1 VRFTRERQ
9 KVMKTNRSM
18 PSSVVIPVLA
28 YANVREAV
36 GWLCRAF
43 GLVERLRIGDHR
55 AQLSFGSGAVVIAG
69 QQEPLPQGGFSH
81 SVMARVADIDSH
93 YKHAKKTGAR
103 IIKPPPNTRTARGN
117 TAWKISAAICGR
129 SRRRSQKWTQ
139 TFGAV
144 HSLSSYSPYLRRS
157 WSAARERA

>member
-1 VRFTRERQ
+1 
-9 KVMKTNRSM
+9 MKTNRSM

-103 IIKPPPNTRTARGN
+103 IINPPAEYPYGERQYSVEDIG
-117 TAWKISAAICGR
+117 GHL
-129 SRRRSQKWTQ
+129 WTFSETIAEVDPDVWGGTLVQ
-139 TFGAV
+139 
-144 HSLSSYSPYLRRS
+144 
-157 WSAARERA
+157 

>member
-1 VRFTRERQ
+1 
-9 KVMKTNRSM
+9 M

-81 SVMARVADIDSH
+81 SVMVRVADIDSH

-103 IIKPPPNTRTARGN
+103 IINPPAEYPYGERQYSVEDIG
-117 TAWKISAAICGR
+117 GHL
-129 SRRRSQKWTQ
+129 WTFSETIAEVDPDVWGGTLVQ
-139 TFGAV
+139 
-144 HSLSSYSPYLRRS
+144 
-157 WSAARERA
+157 

>member
-1 VRFTRERQ
+1 
-9 KVMKTNRSM
+9 MKTNRSM

-55 AQLSFGSGAVVIAG
+55 GQLSFGSGAVVIAG

-81 SVMARVADIDSH
+81 SVMVRVADIDSH

-103 IIKPPPNTRTARGN
+103 IINPPAEYPYGERQYSVEDIG
-117 TAWKISAAICGR
+117 GHL
-129 SRRRSQKWTQ
+129 WTFSETIAEVDPDIWGGTLVQ
-139 TFGAV
+139 
-144 HSLSSYSPYLRRS
+144 
-157 WSAARERA
+157 